1 MKTSTKSCFLFVSD
15 GLEFKFP
22 KKSSSSRVGE
32 EQVMIPLT
40 EVTILLP
47 ELIQGYNS
55 LYYFFFLHLVKKCN
69 ANWLEF
75 SISKKRRIT
84 GWLSKLLFL
93 FFPYLSLC
101 RLLQKLELP
110 ILSSQQCRTR
120 FPLFSDIHPDKHLC
134 AGGEVGE
141 SSLDWATS
149 RMMQHLIVLFTDC

>member
-1 MKTSTKSCFLFVSD
+1 MKTPTKSCFLFVSD

-55 LYYFFFLHLVKKCN
+55 LYYFFFASCKKMQRKL
-69 ANWLEF
+69 AYTAMEF

-141 SSLDWATS
+141 SSLD
-149 RMMQHLIVLFTDC
+149 